1 MLLRRSKSAKLA
13 AAFDLL
19 DENASGV
26 LSRRCLW
33 KFFRSFLCSLL
44 TLSGA
49 AQELSSDEITRVADG
64 TALFACDSVLT
75 SPTTSEKDDMFAASF
90 DDIADWYTSAGYRV
104 APWLELLD
112 MTKWKQLVTSS
123 AE

>member
-1 MLLRRSKSAKLA
+1 MYRSKSSKLA

-19 DENASGV
+19 DENKDGF
-26 LSRRCLW
+26 LSRRRLW
-33 KFFRSFLCSLL
+33 KFFRSFLCTLL

-49 AQELSSDEITRVADG
+49 AHDLTSDEITRLADG

-75 SPTTSEKDDMFAASF
+75 SPTTTEKGDQFAATF
-90 DDIADWYTSAGYRV
+90 DDIADWYTSAGYRI

-112 MTKWKQLVTSS
+112 MTKWKQLVTN
-123 AE
+123 